1 MIITLLYLE
10 ITFNMYILIKSNV
23 YTAMKSSLPINQD
36 KEKEYW
42 QGCGTTGTLTQSSE
56 KFKMAQ
62 SLENLVTLKILC
74 IHYTT

>member
-23 YTAMKSSLPINQD
+23 YTAMKPSLPINQD

-42 QGCGTTGTLTQSSE
+42 QECGTTGTLMQSSE

-62 SLENLVTLKILC
+62 SLQKIW
-74 IHYTT
+74 